1 MPHEELHHQI
11 GRILGDV
18 APSMFLSSFS
28 ETVAF
33 FLGKTDNTN
42 NIKCVLF
49 VMISAEKRGCI
60 KGLTQECQFP
70 CESHADKIV
79 DFVFCRR
86 SVQHACSEDIL
97 PVCWLG
103 CFY

>member
-1 MPHEELHHQI
+1 MPQEEIHQQI
-11 GRILGDV
+11 GRVLGDV

-33 FLGKTDNTN
+33 FLGKINHSLKQFAAT
-42 NIKCVLF
+42 CVLKQAIA
-49 VMISAEKRGCI
+49 VQTKSRDSQQRVGV
-60 KGLTQECQFP
+60 
-70 CESHADKIV
+70 ESCVDKTV
-79 DFVFCRR
+79 DSIFFR
-86 SVQHACSEDIL
+86 SPVQHACSEDIL